1 MKIIHTADIH
11 LGSKMDSKY
20 PRELV
25 QKRKEELRNT
35 FLRMVEYARKNGV
48 KVILLCGDVFDSD
61 TPLKKDKDF
70 FYSVIKDHS
79 SIDFIYLK
87 GNHDTG
93 GGYDGETPKNLYLF
107 GSEWTY
113 LSYENIV
120 ICGVEITNDNYI
132 SFYSTLNL
140 DKSKVNICMLH
151 GQVSDTTG
159 VGNICLKKLRNKNI
173 DYLALGHVHK
183 VKEGRLDDR
192 GSYVYSGCLEGRG
205 IDEAGKHGFYLL
217 DIGSSVNYC
226 FVPFSER
233 EIIISEIDITGV
245 SSAYDAVIK
254 IKSCIK
260 FDKKNIY
267 RINLIGETNI
277 DSETMERDIEKYLS
291 NVCAYISVR
300 DKTIK
305 KIDIKE
311 YVGDLSVKGE
321 FIRTVFSDK
330 TLSDDEKIQI
340 IRCGLKA
347 LAGEE
352 VDL

>member
-35 FLRMVEYARKNGV
+35 FLRMVEYAWKNGV

-107 GSEWTY
+107 GSE
-113 LSYENIV
+113 
-120 ICGVEITNDNYI
+120 
-132 SFYSTLNL
+132 
-140 DKSKVNICMLH
+140 
-151 GQVSDTTG
+151 
-159 VGNICLKKLRNKNI
+159 
-173 DYLALGHVHK
+173 
-183 VKEGRLDDR
+183 
-192 GSYVYSGCLEGRG
+192 
-205 IDEAGKHGFYLL
+205 
-217 DIGSSVNYC
+217 
-226 FVPFSER
+226 
-233 EIIISEIDITGV
+233 
-245 SSAYDAVIK
+245 
-254 IKSCIK
+254 
-260 FDKKNIY
+260 
-267 RINLIGETNI
+267 
-277 DSETMERDIEKYLS
+277 
-291 NVCAYISVR
+291 CAYISVR

-321 FIRTVFSDK
+321 FVRTVFFNK
-330 TLSDDEKIQI
+330 TLSDDEKIQV